1 MGFCMENRKI
11 TKNFRLRKIC
21 FINFTQNS
29 RGNQDGAYYRG
40 LGGGS
45 QSEQQKLSP
54 AEREKAEQRSQD
66 LIMKEIKEMVSRGL
80 LDRSLETKLFY
91 TISTSVFCITDERQI
106 VPAELC
112 LAKFSLKDGVVGTY
126 QELVHPGDIPR
137 GYLADCVLNSSATH
151 HIPVDHHGLCGD
163 YNKILEVSWR

>member
-1 MGFCMENRKI
+1 MENRTI
-11 TKNFRLRKIC
+11 NSCENCLLWKIC
-21 FINFTQNS
+21 FINFTRNS
-29 RGNQDGAYYRG
+29 RDNQDGAYYRG

-54 AEREKAEQRSQD
+54 AEREKAEQRKLD
-66 LIMKEIKEMVSRGL
+66 LMMKEIKETVSRGL

-112 LAKFSLKDGVVGTY
+112 LAKFSLKAGVVGTY
-126 QELVHPGDIPR
+126 QELINPGKIPR
-137 GYLADCVLNSSATH
+137 GYLADCVATSQATH
-151 HIPVDHHGLCGD
+151 HIPVDHPGLCGD
-163 YNKILEVSWR
+163 YNQILEVSSV